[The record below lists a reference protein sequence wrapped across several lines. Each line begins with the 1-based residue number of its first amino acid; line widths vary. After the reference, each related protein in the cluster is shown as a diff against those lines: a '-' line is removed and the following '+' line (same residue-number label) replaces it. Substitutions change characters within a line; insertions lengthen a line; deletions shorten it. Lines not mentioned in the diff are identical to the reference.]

1 MHQVD
6 FSELRKTRQGK
17 GVSPWSHR
25 AHTQNM
31 LLKLELDRVQLDSG
45 KLSIVDMSLDQ
56 LNKITLPIQ
65 TLLISFGPS
74 EYVEK
79 TQI

>member
-1 MHQVD
+1 
-6 FSELRKTRQGK
+6 
-17 GVSPWSHR
+17 
-25 AHTQNM
+25 M

-56 LNKITLPIQ
+56 LNKIILPIQ